1 MFEDLKGPGLLIHHW
16 DTDGI
21 CSARLLLE
29 KLPKD
34 IVNKTPVL
42 GNYFLTE
49 EELTAYASYDFVIVV
64 DMALPEENIL
74 RLAKHSKVLIF
85 DHHLQPT
92 IPGVFHQNPI
102 GQGKDPLLY
111 PSASWIVNDFLGN
124 PVNLFALLGIV
135 GDYEKRIQRNK
146 AFYGLIS
153 DFCTKQHLTFDE
165 LLTMV
170 YLLDSNYKVGDRK
183 AVEET
188 PHLLLEYTDS
198 QRILQNIRWKNNLSL
213 LEKEIAKYIQAPFEE
228 KEHVLL
234 KRIHTKFNIISTVT
248 RKIAW
253 NTGKDTVVVNTGF
266 FNDRDQIYVR
276 SGNDLQQ
283 LIQQG
288 KMLGYRCGGKKEVLG
303 AVVPK
308 EKTESFVQEIL
319 HFLSFSVETKKQ

>member
-1 MFEDLKGPGLLIHHW
+1 MFEDLKGSGLLIHHW

-34 IVNKTPVL
+34 IVNKTPML
-42 GNYFLTE
+42 GNYFLTD
-49 EELTAYASYDFVIVV
+49 EELTAYSSYDFVIIA

-85 DHHLQPT
+85 DHHLQPP

-135 GDYEKRIQRNK
+135 GDHEKRIQTNK
-146 AFYGLIS
+146 TFYALIT
-153 DFCTKQHLTFDE
+153 DFCTQQHLTFDE

-170 YLLDSNYKVGDRK
+170 YLLDSSYKIGDRK

-188 PHLLLEYTDS
+188 PHLLLEYTDA

-213 LEKEIAKYIQAPFEE
+213 LEKEIAKYIDAPFEE

-253 NTGKDTVVVNTGF
+253 NSGKDTVVVNTGF
-266 FNDRDQIYVR
+266 FKDRDQIYVR
-276 SGNDLQQ
+276 SGKDLQP

-319 HFLSFSVETKKQ
+319 RFLSISV